1 VNHLYRGYQVTPMA
15 TPTDDGKHR
24 AVAAIVSMGGSRT
37 RSQRFIDLG
46 VFSDPA
52 VAKERALLAA
62 ESWIDSEAAK
72 DQLALPTNFSPF
84 L

>member
-1 VNHLYRGYQVTPMA
+1 MNHLYRGYQVTPMA

-62 ESWIDSEAAK
+62 ESLIDSEAAK
-72 DQLALPTNFSPF
+72 DQLALPTNF
-84 L
+84 